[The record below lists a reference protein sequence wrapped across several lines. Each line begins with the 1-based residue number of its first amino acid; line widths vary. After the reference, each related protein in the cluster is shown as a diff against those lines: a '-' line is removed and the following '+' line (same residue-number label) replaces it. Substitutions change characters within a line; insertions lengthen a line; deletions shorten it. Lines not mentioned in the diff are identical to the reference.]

1 MVREID
7 TPIGRI
13 FIRAEGG
20 SVSEISLQRNVLETA
35 KFVKGETGKHAA
47 ERADEEVLERAA
59 RELEEYFRGERRTF
73 DVPIE
78 TKGTPFE
85 EKVWK
90 ALREI
95 PYGETR
101 SYGEIAGRIGSP
113 KGARA
118 VGGACGRNP
127 VLIMTPCHRV
137 VGSKGNLTGFTGGL
151 DIKEK
156 LLKLEGV

>member
-20 SVSEISLQRNVLETA
+20 SVSEISLQRNVPEAA
-35 KFVKGETGKHAA
+35 KFVKEETGKHAA

-59 RELEEYFRGERRTF
+59 RELEEYFRGERRAF